1 MIGRSL
7 ALSAL
12 LLATPLAAQEP
23 APTPAPALSLEQRML
38 LRCSAA
44 FALVANRQ
52 QSGEEWALAYPPLDR
67 NGRDFFVEASAS
79 LLDETQMSQDTLE
92 QLLRVEAQQL
102 LDQELLQAVMP
113 VCLSLLPPETPH
125 ALDPRAGLRQ

>member
-44 FALVANRQ
+44 FALVSNRQ
-52 QSGEEWALAYPPLDR
+52 QSSEDWALAYPPLDLT
-67 NGRDFFVEASAS
+67 GRDFFVEASAS
-79 LLDETQMSQDTLE
+79 LLDETQMSEDALE
-92 QLLRVEAQQL
+92 QLLRAEAQQL
-102 LDQELLQAVMP
+102 LDTELLQAVMP
-113 VCLSLLPPETPH
+113 VCLSLLPPET
-125 ALDPRAGLRQ
+125 R